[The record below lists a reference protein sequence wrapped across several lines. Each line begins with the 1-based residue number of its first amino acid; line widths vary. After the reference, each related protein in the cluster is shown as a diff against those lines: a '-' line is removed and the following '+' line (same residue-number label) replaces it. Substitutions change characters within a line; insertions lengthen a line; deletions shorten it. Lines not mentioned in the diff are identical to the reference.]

1 MPSRAHSAGNGSLIA
16 FKGAKAREDH
26 GIDEI
31 RMRDDRAMAPLMI
44 LWTVSLEGRYST
56 SGWGETGK
64 RSSVA
69 MPKYNMQSCA
79 MTQQGK

>member
-1 MPSRAHSAGNGSLIA
+1 MPSRAHSTGNGSLIA

-26 GIDEI
+26 GIDET
-31 RMRDDRAMAPLMI
+31 RMRDNLAVAPLMI
-44 LWTVSLEGRYST
+44 MWTVSLEGRYST
-56 SGWGETGK
+56 SDWGEIGK

-79 MTQQGK
+79 MTQQDK